1 MDLFELKQ
9 NAFNVGENLK
19 KVVNKIAETAVSP
32 AEDAVEKLKVL
43 KEHKNDLQLRFDTLN
58 EQIKTT
64 EAEQK
69 KALKKVKDNVKPE
82 NQKTHAYAQLIRN
95 TMAKMPVDNGIYETL
110 GDDDTTHGG
119 KFLPKTVSTN
129 IITAP
134 VEKNPLRDIST
145 VTQIPNLEI
154 PRLDFTLDDDSF
166 IKDTETAKE
175 IAAKGQTVTFGR
187 NKFKVYVGIS
197 ETVLMGSDADLSA
210 YINQGLRNGI
220 VAKERSVAFNANP
233 TKDNEKHMSFYD
245 PSVNIKKITGSSTYE
260 TIMNTIADLPE
271 AYRDNATVVM
281 SFKDYLSMIKELS
294 NGSNTLYGVQPSMVI
309 GKPVVFEDAA
319 VKPIVGQFSYSQYN
333 YDLGIKYAE
342 QTDELKGLE
351 YFVVTAW
358 MDHQIKLSNA
368 FRIADIT
375 TTGTTQGSK

>member
-9 NAFNVGENLK
+9 NAFNVGANLK
-19 KVVNKIAETAVSP
+19 KVVDEIAETAASP
-32 AEDAVEKLKVL
+32 AEDAVDKLKVL
-43 KEHKNDLQLRFDTLN
+43 KERKSGLQLRFDTLN
-58 EQIKTT
+58 EQVKTA

-69 KALKKVKDNVKPE
+69 KSLEKVEDNVKPE

-95 TMAKMPVDNGIYETL
+95 TMAKMPVDNGIYQTL
-110 GDDDTTHGG
+110 GDNDTTNGN
-119 KFLPKTVSTN
+119 KFLPKTVSTD

-166 IKDTETAKE
+166 IQDTETAKE
-175 IAAKGQTVTFGR
+175 IAAKGQTVTFTR

-210 YINQGLRNGI
+210 YINQGLQNGI
-220 VAKERSVAFNANP
+220 VAKERSVAFNPNP
-233 TKDNEKHMSFYD
+233 TKDTEKHMSFYD
-245 PSVNIKKITGSSTYE
+245 SSVGIKSVNGASTYDA
-260 TIMNTIADLPE
+260 IMNAIADLPE
-271 AYRDNATVVM
+271 AYRENATVVM
-281 SFKDYLSMIKELS
+281 SFKDYLAMIKELS
-294 NGSNTLYGVQPSMVI
+294 NGSSTLYGVQPSMVI

-319 VKPIVGQFSYSQYN
+319 TKPIVGQFSYSQYN
-333 YDLGIKYAE
+333 YDLAIKYAE

-368 FRIADIT
+368 FRIANIAS
-375 TTGTTQGSK
+375 GATQASK